1 MLFLLIFQTSHK
13 TYVIIYIYREGTQT
27 SDMLTNLSNFTQLDP
42 LTLHG
47 NMKYSELQLIASI

>member
-27 SDMLTNLSNFTQLDP
+27 SDMLTNLSNFTQLDH
-42 LTLHG
+42 LTFHG